1 MIPPYEHISII
12 YISIISHISSEGF
25 VYFLNPPKFISGI
38 LVN

>member
-25 VYFLNPPKFISGI
+25 VYFLNPQNLFPGF
-38 LVN
+38 